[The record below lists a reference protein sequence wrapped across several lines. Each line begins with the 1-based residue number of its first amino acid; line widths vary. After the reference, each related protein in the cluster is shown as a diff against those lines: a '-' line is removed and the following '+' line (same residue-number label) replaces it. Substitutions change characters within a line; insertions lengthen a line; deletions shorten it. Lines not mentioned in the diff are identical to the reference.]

1 MFCPPLRTNYPLKT
15 NRFKKRQ
22 EKRRHQDAITI
33 VASDARLR
41 SVLGLMLRRLFLYS
55 GNLPA
60 YQAASLIQQGRPLY
74 TEREGFTQYYR

>member
-1 MFCPPLRTNYPLKT
+1 MKQLEKKKAQVITVAVSDDRLK
-15 NRFKKRQ
+15 
-22 EKRRHQDAITI
+22 
-33 VASDARLR
+33 

-60 YQAASLIQQGRPLY
+60 YQAASLIEQGRPLY